1 MEENPK
7 RICELLVGLGDVEVS
22 SVDDAPGAPLGVH
35 IRSRAPWPA
44 CGGCGGSVW
53 SKGASAVG
61 LVDLPCECRIPGR
74 GWSGPMSVLADESA
88 ASCRLPRVP
97 GHEILLSFRWVR
109 FEGSVVWWVLRDLG
123 AGQHSVRPSPPP
135 EISKLTARNPE
146 HTSLHK
152 TQCDSR
158 VVTGDACGGAE
169 CFAVAAGFAF

>member
-1 MEENPK
+1 MEKNPT
-7 RICELLVGLGDVEVS
+7 RICELLVGLGDVEVL

-35 IRSRAPWPA
+35 IRSRAPRPA
-44 CGGCGGSVW
+44 CGGCGRSVW

-88 ASCRLPRVP
+88 ASCRLRVSRVTKSCSVF
-97 GHEILLSFRWVR
+97 GGFGLRVR
-109 FEGSVVWWVLRDLG
+109 VVWWVLRDLV